1 MLPHRASWL
10 CLSCYFFLLFTFVE
24 CGIAPLASKTFPG
37 RWHRKQEST
46 WPWTALL
53 YFSVFGDIEGCMA
66 TLIDKEWLITTAHC
80 LYLGQ
85 RVIPAKYIK
94 VELGAFTRGNSH
106 HKLVLHDLSQIVVH
120 KDFQQSLTLDRKVLS
135 GNIALVRLA
144 KPIEITEKVRPIC
157 MPTRMEVDHLL
168 GPGTSR
174 DGVVV
179 GWGKTSEH
187 RVRSTLHEV
196 AVSVEHR
203 SRCRW
208 TKINYDPLNMICAGF
223 KEYQKTP
230 CVGDSGSPLMF
241 PVSSP
246 NHSKPKW
253 VLGGVMSWGLS
264 VLPDGCHRDYRY
276 TVYTSVGRYLKW
288 IKFRGNRG
296 NTK

>member
-1 MLPHRASWL
+1 
-10 CLSCYFFLLFTFVE
+10 
-24 CGIAPLASKTFPG
+24 
-37 RWHRKQEST
+37 
-46 WPWTALL
+46 
-53 YFSVFGDIEGCMA
+53 MA

-106 HKLVLHDLSQIVVH
+106 HKLVLHDVSQIVIH
-120 KDFQQSLTLDRKVLS
+120 KDFQQNFTLNLKLLS

-144 KPIEITEKVRPIC
+144 KPIEITEKLRPIC
-157 MPTRMEVDHLL
+157 MPTKMETNRLL
-168 GPGTSR
+168 RTSR

-196 AVSVEHR
+196 AVSVAHK
-203 SRCRW
+203 SRCEW
-208 TKINYDPLNMICAGF
+208 AKISYDRHNMICAGF
-223 KEYQKTP
+223 KENQKMP

-241 PVSSP
+241 PVSNP
-246 NHSKPKW
+246 NHSTPKW
-253 VLGGVMSWGLS
+253 VLGGVMSWGLN
-264 VLPDGCHRDYRY
+264 VLPEGCHRDYRY
-276 TVYTSVGRYLKW
+276 TVYTSVRHYLEW

-296 NTK
+296 NTQ